1 MARHSY
7 RYRRFLPVALVVV
20 IIIIAVIILAS
31 LLRVLLFPAK
41 SDTDQQKVDTT
52 QQALL
57 NTNADRAV
65 RLVVRGPIVADEN
78 FRSYRITV
86 SPNARTIQTFQGY
99 LETQLEQKTLTNNV
113 RAYEEFVH
121 ALNIADMTKGTQFEG
136 DKNDVRGICA
146 SGRVSE
152 FSLLQNNAP
161 VEMLWTSTC
170 GGSPGSLRASADQL
184 RTLFVGQIPDAATI
198 IRNAS
203 L

>member
-7 RYRRFLPVALVVV
+7 RYRRFVPVALVVV
-20 IIIIAVIILAS
+20 IIIVAVIILAS

-41 SDTDQQKVDTT
+41 PNADQQKVDTT

-57 NTNADRAV
+57 NTNADRSV

-78 FRSYRITV
+78 FRSYRITI
-86 SPNARTIQTFQGY
+86 SPSARTIQTFRGY
-99 LETQLEQKTLTNNV
+99 LETQIEQKSLSNNV

-121 ALNIADMTKGTQFEG
+121 ALNLANMAKGTQFEG
-136 DKNDVRGICA
+136 DRNDVRGICA
-146 SGRVSE
+146 TGRVSE
-152 FSLLQNNAP
+152 FSLLQNDNP

-170 GGSPGSLRASADQL
+170 NGSPGSLRANADQL
-184 RTLFVGQIPDAATI
+184 RALFVGQIPDAATI

>member
-1 MARHSY
+1 MARYSY
-7 RYRRFLPVALVVV
+7 RTRRFLPVALIVVA
-20 IIIIAVIILAS
+20 IAIAIILLVSIMRA
-31 LLRVLLFPAK
+31 VLFPPK
-41 SDTDQQKVDTT
+41 SEGTLDKIDST

-57 NTNADRAV
+57 DTSADRSV

-86 SPNARTIQTFQGY
+86 SPNERHVQTFKGY
-99 LETQLEQKTLTNNV
+99 LGEQIESKRLGNNV

-121 ALNIADMTKGTQFEG
+121 ALNRANLTRGVQFEG

-146 SGRVSE
+146 TGRVSE
-152 FSLLQNNAP
+152 YSLLKDGTP

-170 GGSPGSLRASADQL
+170 QSSPGSLKASASQL
-184 RTLFVGQIPDAATI
+184 TALFVNQIPDANKL
-198 IRNAS
+198 IRNVS